1 MEFIDRVSEKRGALM
16 ALAIMFVVV
25 YHYKCWI
32 GGFPWYIGSILKFG
46 YIGVDIFFFLSGF
59 GLACSFQKNNIRQFY
74 KNRVIKILPCYF
86 LYGVILLLNIAFQGG
101 MFTWF
106 DVLYKFSTLE
116 YTFRHGGIDWFM
128 CAIIQLYLLFPLI
141 FFLVKKIRLLGV
153 MFIFIVVYAVTIAYN
168 FHWTHLAMLQR
179 IPMFVMGV
187 YCYVFRNK
195 TKEIKYLVLFSFIC
209 FFALC
214 VFADEQTAF
223 LKTCCFTPTL
233 LYAVTSNKMEK
244 CLNTITMTKQIGGGS
259 IAKNT
264 LQIYY
269 GTNLALLSYDWIDA
283 NREVK
288 TLIFLLALVF
298 GSYFFHW
305 ITYETSVFIKKI

>member
-1 MEFIDRVSEKRGALM
+1 MGMEFVDRVSEKRGTLM

-74 KNRVIKILPCYF
+74 KNRVMKILPCYL
-86 LYGVILLLNIAFQGG
+86 LYGVILLLNIAFHGG

-128 CAIIQLYLLFPLI
+128 SAIIQLYLFFPM
-141 FFLVKKIRLLGV
+141 FFLFVKKFRLV
-153 MFIFIVVYAVTIAYN
+153 ATMATFIIVYALTTIHD
-168 FHWTHLAMLQR
+168 FHWTHLALLQR
-179 IPMFVMGV
+179 LPMFVMGV
-187 YCYVFRNK
+187 YCHVFRHN
-195 TKEIKYLVLFSFIC
+195 TKEIKYLVSFSFTC
-209 FFALC
+209 FLVLC
-214 VFADEQTAF
+214 MFGDEQTAF
-223 LKTCCFTPTL
+223 LKTCCFTPIL

-244 CLNTITMTKQIGGGS
+244 CLNTITMTKQVGG
-259 IAKNT
+259 AV
-264 LQIYY
+264 LQRIHCKYIMEPI
-269 GTNLALLSYDWIDA
+269 W
-283 NREVK
+283 
-288 TLIFLLALVF
+288 
-298 GSYFFHW
+298 HC
-305 ITYETSVFIKKI
+305 

>member
-168 FHWTHLAMLQR
+168 FHWTHLAMLQ
-179 IPMFVMGV
+179 
-187 YCYVFRNK
+187 
-195 TKEIKYLVLFSFIC
+195 IKYLVLFSFIC

-244 CLNTITMTKQIGGGS
+244 CLNTITMTKQIGG
-259 IAKNT
+259 AV
-264 LQIYY
+264 LQRIHCKYIMEPI
-269 GTNLALLSYDWIDA
+269 W
-283 NREVK
+283 
-288 TLIFLLALVF
+288 
-298 GSYFFHW
+298 HC
-305 ITYETSVFIKKI
+305 

>member
-1 MEFIDRVSEKRGALM
+1 MEFVDRVSEKRGALM

-74 KNRVIKILPCYF
+74 KNRVIKILPCYL

-128 CAIIQLYLLFPLI
+128 SAIIQLYLLFPL
-141 FFLVKKIRLLGV
+141 FFLFVQKFRLV
-153 MFIFIVVYAVTIAYN
+153 ATMATFIIVYALTAIHD
-168 FHWTHLAMLQR
+168 FHWTHLALLQR
-179 IPMFVMGV
+179 LPMFVMGI
-187 YCYVFRNK
+187 YCYVFKNE
-195 TKEIKYLVLFSFIC
+195 TKRIKCLVLFSC
-209 FFALC
+209 AFFLALC
-214 VFADEQTAF
+214 LFDDDKLGF
-223 LKTCCFTPTL
+223 LKTCCLTPVL
-233 LYAVTSNKMEK
+233 LYVVTSKKTEK
-244 CLNTITMTKQIGGGS
+244 ILDAITMNKRIGGGN

-298 GSYFFHW
+298 GSYLFHW